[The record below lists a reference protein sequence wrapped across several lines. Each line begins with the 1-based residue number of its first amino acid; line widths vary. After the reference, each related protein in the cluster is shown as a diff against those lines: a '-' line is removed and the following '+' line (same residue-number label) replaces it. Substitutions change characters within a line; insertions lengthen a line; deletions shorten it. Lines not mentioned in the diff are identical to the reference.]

1 MWLLHNIGES
11 PSREPHVR
19 ANYNT
24 REQIERIEGRLS
36 FDGVYENVWY
46 NRDLLK
52 GREVT
57 LFIMGNY
64 IGMDNT
70 FDAGMPFERYCDW
83 DQIMDLVKQGAKLGW
98 HTKTHRD
105 LTTLDEIEIED
116 EVKPPFPM
124 EYFAYPYGRYNQTV
138 VDIVKKYYKKAYSV
152 DETNNNEY
160 TLPRWYVR

>member
-124 EYFAYPYGRYNQTV
+124 EYFAYPYARYDDRV
-138 VDIVKKYYKKAYSV
+138 VSIVKKYYKYAYGV
-152 DETNNNEY
+152 NTDNKTDW
-160 TLPRWYVR
+160 TLNRSYI